1 MFSSLIHDKIK
12 IPMFILNK
20 IIKPD
25 TNIERNLM
33 QILEG
38 ARELRDGDSMDCE
51 CGCRRLKCEKKAKA
65 DAKEITIKEFKLLM
79 DGSVGLY

>member
-1 MFSSLIHDKIK
+1 
-12 IPMFILNK
+12 
-20 IIKPD
+20 
-25 TNIERNLM
+25 M